1 MEAQAKSNSSQLRA
15 SIKELIKGQ
24 KYADA
29 LAIIA
34 SAVDPWASYS
44 DQHVLAR
51 LAVRI
56 EHESLHLK
64 TIRIGIVATS
74 TVDHFVE
81 ILKLYLLLVG
91 YRADVFIAEYNTI
104 DQNILDPNSRLY
116 AFNPDFLWIFT
127 GHRDVQKAIGHPN
140 AESAAGAV
148 ADAVDYFTELWESV
162 QANCNAQIIQNN
174 ADLPA
179 ERVLGNFSGSTA
191 WGSITLLR
199 RFNADLAAAA
209 GSGVT
214 VFDIDHIS
222 GCFGKLAWSDPRFWH
237 HSKHAMSLDSH
248 GYLAFHA
255 ARLFRA
261 AKGESKK
268 CIVVDLDN
276 TLWGGVIG
284 DDGVEN
290 IRLGYGSPEGEAFA
304 AFQTYLRGLKDR
316 GIILCACSKNED
328 AAARLPFEQH
338 PHTVLRIEDFAI
350 ITANWN
356 DKVQNI
362 RDIAEDLEIGL
373 NSIVFIDD
381 NPVEREL
388 VSTRL
393 PMVTV
398 PDMPDDPALFIR
410 TLDQLMEFETVTFSD
425 EDRSRVAMYR
435 DNADR
440 KTHRKSFTDLDQFL
454 RSLEMVATIG
464 EFDAANLARISQ
476 LINKSNQFHL
486 TTTRYTEAELIKFMS
501 DPDYT
506 CCSFKLADK
515 FGDNGL
521 VSAVILKKSGDDL
534 WIDTWVMSCRV
545 LSRGME
551 EFIILRILEVARKR
565 ECLRIFGRYIA
576 TSKNALVAELYPRL
590 GFEGRGVERN
600 VSLWMLDAE
609 RPIEFAAPKI
619 AVSGVNK

>member
-1 MEAQAKSNSSQLRA
+1 MDAQAKPNSSQLRA
-15 SIKELIKGQ
+15 SIKELIKAE
-24 KYADA
+24 KFSDA
-29 LAIIA
+29 LAFLA
-34 SAVDPWASYS
+34 SAADPWASYS
-44 DQHVLAR
+44 EQHVLAR
-51 LAVRI
+51 LAARI
-56 EHESLHLK
+56 DHQSLNLK
-64 TIRIGIVATS
+64 IIRIGIVATS

-104 DQNILDPNSRLY
+104 NQTILDPNSRLY
-116 AFNPDFLWIFT
+116 AFKPDFLWIFT
-127 GHRDVQKAIGHPN
+127 GHRDVQEAIGHPN
-140 AESAAGAV
+140 AEGAAAAV
-148 ADAVDYFTELWESV
+148 TDAVDYFTELWQSA
-162 QANCNAQIIQNN
+162 QANSNAQIIQNN

-191 WGSITLLR
+191 WGSVTLLR

-214 VFDIDHIS
+214 VLDIDHIS

-268 CIVVDLDN
+268 CIIVDLDN

-393 PMVTV
+393 PMVVV

-410 TLDQLMEFETVTFSD
+410 TIDQLMEFETVTFSD

-440 KTHRKSFTDLDQFL
+440 KTHRKSFTDLGQFL

-486 TTTRYTEAELIKFMS
+486 TTTRYTEAELIKFMA
-501 DPDYT
+501 DPDYV

-521 VSAVILKKSGDDL
+521 VSAVILKKSGEDL

-551 EFIILRILEVARKR
+551 EFILLHILKLARSMACDRIL
-565 ECLRIFGRYIA
+565 GRYVA
-576 TSKNALVAELYPRL
+576 TAKNALVAQLYPRL
-590 GFEGRGVERN
+590 GFQGHGVDGKASVWLLN
-600 VSLWMLDAE
+600 AGQSA
-609 RPIEFAAPKI
+609 EFAEIFISTAN
-619 AVSGVNK
+619 V